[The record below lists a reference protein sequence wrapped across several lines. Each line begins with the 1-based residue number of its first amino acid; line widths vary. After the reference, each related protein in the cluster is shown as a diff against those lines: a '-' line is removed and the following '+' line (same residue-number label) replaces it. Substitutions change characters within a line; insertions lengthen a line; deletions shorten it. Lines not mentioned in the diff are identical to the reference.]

1 MNDLGLTCDTHNA
14 KLTYSST
21 PRRVGEGSKSD
32 LMRNNYDENASIYTQ
47 IQSFLSNCRGMV
59 T

>member
-1 MNDLGLTCDTHNA
+1 MTLGLTCDTHNA

-47 IQSFLSNCRGMV
+47 IHPFLSNCCGMV

>member
-1 MNDLGLTCDTHNA
+1 CDTHNA

-32 LMRNNYDENASIYTQ
+32 LMRNNYDENVSIYTQ
-47 IQSFLSNCRGMV
+47 IQSFLSNCCGMV

>member
-32 LMRNNYDENASIYTQ
+32 LMRNNYDEIASICTQ
-47 IQSFLSNCRGMV
+47 IHPFLSNCCGMV

>member
-1 MNDLGLTCDTHNA
+1 MDDLGLTCDTHNA

-32 LMRNNYDENASIYTQ
+32 LMRNNYDENVSICTQ
-47 IQSFLSNCRGMV
+47 IRSFLSHCYGMV

>member
-47 IQSFLSNCRGMV
+47 IQSFLSNCCGMV

>member
-32 LMRNNYDENASIYTQ
+32 LMRNNYDENVSICTQ
-47 IQSFLSNCRGMV
+47 IQSFLSNCCGMV